1 VTPTRASSQTFAFAQ
16 LEFGFLLG
24 PPDGRYLVRSSP
36 EELDAILVLGTHG
49 APPRQRRARSTEQ
62 AAPEE
67 VPTSRATVVRPSPL
81 PDPAAWL
88 DELRADA
95 EALELELVSAVDVL
109 NRALFARRLAA
120 ADPYLAEVSVDRALV
135 ARVGYGDGE
144 AVADGRFADALE
156 LPRPGA
162 RRVKRSMEAPDER
175 FAALLGAREQPLVA
189 EELVLRARADL
200 NAGRAREAALQAR
213 IALETLEGL
222 DSHRGPVAAAANAAL
237 EGSLS
242 AAQLEALT
250 AAIKDM
256 EAALRRH
263 RLGA

>member
-1 VTPTRASSQTFAFAQ
+1 MTPTRASSQTFAFAQ

-24 PPDGRYLVRSSP
+24 PPDGRYLVRSAP
-36 EELDAILVLGTHG
+36 ETVDAILVLGTHG
-49 APPRQRRARSTEQ
+49 APPRQRRPRPTDEAI
-62 AAPEE
+62 PEA
-67 VPTSRATVVRPSPL
+67 VPTARATVVRPEPL
-81 PDPAAWL
+81 EDPAEWL
-88 DELRADA
+88 DGLRADK
-95 EALELELVSAVDVL
+95 EALDLELLFAVDVL

-120 ADPYLAEVSVDRALV
+120 ADPYLSELSVDRALIG
-135 ARVGYGDGE
+135 RVGYGDGE

-162 RRVKRSMEAPDER
+162 LRVKRSMEAPDER
-175 FAALLGAREQPLVA
+175 FAALLGAREEPLVA

-213 IALETLEGL
+213 VALEALEGL
-222 DSHRGPVAAAANAAL
+222 ESLRPSVGAAANAAL
-237 EGSLS
+237 EGNLS

-250 AAIKDM
+250 EAIKDM